1 MIFPYKII
9 ESKISSRKQFVQSDG
24 YQPTYALFY
33 LKKGDFVM
41 EINGLT
47 QQLHAGD
54 CVLLPDN
61 LYFRRAVLNPIE
73 FVYVMFCRDFSCP
86 YSFDIPFGKVSV
98 KDKERFLS
106 SIDAIEKY
114 IDHDDRLSAGYRE
127 HLLMDI
133 LFQLFYEHNA
143 PYLVL
148 AEKLCTD
155 RLVSDATEYI
165 RQNLDKKLLI
175 GDICHAVNTNAST
188 LNFKFRREFE
198 MSIGQFI
205 LSERMKKAKK
215 LLIGTTY
222 SVSEIALKCGFDNVY
237 YFSNMFKK
245 MMGVSPTRY
254 IDSYET

>member
-1 MIFPYKII
+1 
-9 ESKISSRKQFVQSDG
+9 
-24 YQPTYALFY
+24 
-33 LKKGDFVM
+33 
-41 EINGLT
+41 
-47 QQLHAGD
+47 
-54 CVLLPDN
+54 
-61 LYFRRAVLNPIE
+61 
-73 FVYVMFCRDFSCP
+73 MFCRDFSCP

-148 AEKLCTD
+148 EEKLCTD

-165 RQNLDKKLLI
+165 QQNLDKKLLI

-245 MMGVSPTRY
+245 MVGVSPTRY